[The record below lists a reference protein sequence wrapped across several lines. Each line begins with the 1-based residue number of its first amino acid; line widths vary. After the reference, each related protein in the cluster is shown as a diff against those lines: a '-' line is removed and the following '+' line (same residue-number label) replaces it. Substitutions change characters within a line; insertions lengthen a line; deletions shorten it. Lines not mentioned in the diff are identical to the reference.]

1 MNSNVDFSS
10 VRTVKIHKEQFDAI
24 NKKAKTILITSI
36 KDGKVISFR
45 REDNKETDEII
56 NKLNDMIL
64 NDMSENSIGYS
75 CALDRLLALIKDRLE
90 TVNMMS

>member
-1 MNSNVDFSS
+1 MSSNVDFSS
-10 VRTVKIHKEQFDAI
+10 VRTVKIHKEQFDVI
-24 NKKAKTILITSI
+24 NKKAKFILITCI
-36 KDGKVISFR
+36 EDGKVISFR
-45 REDNKETDEII
+45 REDIKETDEII

-75 CALDRLLALIKDRLE
+75 CALNRLLSLIKDRLE